1 MSQHIPVPTA
11 PGPEHGSAQP
21 EHGSAQ
27 PAPTKG
33 NGLAL
38 TGMILATVA
47 LLLCLIP
54 IVNWFAAFLGVLAL
68 IFGVIGLA
76 KTRGG
81 RPGRGMAIAA
91 VVIAVL
97 SGVGFAASTAF
108 TIAAVDAVDEA
119 VGDASADLDAD
130 LGRLDGSA
138 TEDILAS
145 DLTVDLG
152 TFQAVEDEYGI
163 VETALP
169 VTVINNA
176 AEAFSYDVQ
185 VEAVDADGKR
195 IADDFLLVSDLAPG
209 QSQDQEVFVFV
220 ESDKVDALKKA
231 TFRIAEVSQY

>member
-1 MSQHIPVPTA
+1 MSQFNPAPTA
-11 PGPEHGSAQP
+11 SGPENAP
-21 EHGSAQ
+21 AQ
-27 PAPTKG
+27 PAPAKG

-54 IVNWFAAFLGVLAL
+54 IVNWFALFLGALAL
-68 IFGVIGLA
+68 IFGIIGLVKA
-76 KTRGG
+76 RNG
-81 RPGRGMAIAA
+81 RPGRGMAVAA

-97 SGVGFAASTAF
+97 SGIGFAVSTAV

-130 LGRLDGSA
+130 LGRMDGSA

-152 TFQAVEDEYGI
+152 AFQATEDEYGF

-169 VTVINNA
+169 VTVVNNA
-176 AEAFSYDVQ
+176 AEPFSYSVQ
-185 VEAVDADGKR
+185 IEAVDADGKR
-195 IADDFLLVSDLAPG
+195 IADDILLVSDLAPG
-209 QSQDQEVFVFV
+209 QSQDQEVFVLV

-231 TFRIAEVSQY
+231 TFQIVEVSQY